1 MVALLAQKA
10 EVNYDRSITNITN
23 VVKHVTDLGY
33 QTSVLEDNAQG
44 FSVVELAVSGF
55 RRIYDHVSILNFFV
69 IFNSDEVQYCFVLE
83 CYITFLVKCVFEYC
97 FAIAYL
103 FLEQIIYFFF
113 LIDCKYDLFKL
124 CCID

>member
-55 RRIYDHVSILNFFV
+55 RRIYDHVSILNFLSYLTV
-69 IFNSDEVQYCFVLE
+69 MKSNNVFVLE
-83 CYITFLVKCVFEYC
+83 CYITFLVEFVFEYC
-97 FAIAYL
+97 M
-103 FLEQIIYFFF
+103 
-113 LIDCKYDLFKL
+113 
-124 CCID
+124 